1 MPMIQMFLV
10 CKVFFSW
17 HKFSITS
24 INLKFIYKIL
34 TFICTWF
41 QHIYVQSGM
50 TLLLLLL
57 LVLVLLTLLCLQVS
71 NCICIRSNTIYARES
86 LFLGPYQHIC
96 VISGLY
102 THTPIIFYICTGPH
116 APGSFYDDARP
127 VSVSVPQLYIPV
139 VVVVVVVMVV
149 VVLLVV
155 VMVLVMLP
163 LVQYV
168 SRAMKRQ
175 MLAILSLI

>member
-1 MPMIQMFLV
+1 MA
-10 CKVFFSW
+10 
-17 HKFSITS
+17 
-24 INLKFIYKIL
+24 
-34 TFICTWF
+34 
-41 QHIYVQSGM
+41 
-50 TLLLLLL
+50 LLLLLR

-71 NCICIRSNTIYARES
+71 NCISIRSNTIYARES
-86 LFLGPYQHIC
+86 LFWGPYQHIC

-102 THTPIIFYICTGPH
+102 TDTPIIFYICTGPH

-139 VVVVVVVMVV
+139 VVVVVMVMLL

-175 MLAILSLI
+175 MLAILSLISTLPVHLVST

>member
-1 MPMIQMFLV
+1 
-10 CKVFFSW
+10 
-17 HKFSITS
+17 
-24 INLKFIYKIL
+24 
-34 TFICTWF
+34 
-41 QHIYVQSGM
+41 M

-102 THTPIIFYICTGPH
+102 THTPITFYICTGPH

-139 VVVVVVVMVV
+139 VVVVVVVMLL
-149 VVLLVV
+149 VVLLVM

-175 MLAILSLI
+175 MLAILSLISTLPVHLVST

>member
-1 MPMIQMFLV
+1 
-10 CKVFFSW
+10 
-17 HKFSITS
+17 
-24 INLKFIYKIL
+24 
-34 TFICTWF
+34 
-41 QHIYVQSGM
+41 M

-57 LVLVLLTLLCLQVS
+57 LILVLLTLLCLQVS

-139 VVVVVVVMVV
+139 VVVVVVVVV
-149 VVLLVV
+149 MLLVVLLVM

-163 LVQYV
+163 VVQYV
-168 SRAMKRQ
+168 SRVMKRQ